1 MSIHSTFRYNKRTI
15 RNERKVT
22 AMSISSRFS
31 VGIHIL
37 SLIKL
42 SKEGECSSGFL
53 ASSVNTN
60 PVVIRKIM
68 GMLKKANL
76 IEVHP
81 GVAGAKLA
89 RKSTEITM
97 LDVYKAVDV
106 VREGEL
112 FSVHDNP
119 NPECP
124 VGRNIQN
131 AIEPLFVQAQ
141 FAMEK
146 ILANVTL
153 EDIINGINEVGTEGQ
168 VQRPK

>member
-1 MSIHSTFRYNKRTI
+1 MYRMKEGGQT
-15 RNERKVT
+15 
-22 AMSISSRFS
+22 MSISSRFS

-37 SLIKL
+37 SLIHMND
-42 SKEGECSSGFL
+42 EGESSSSFL

-76 IEVHP
+76 IEVNP
-81 GVAGAKLA
+81 GVAGAKLV
-89 RKSTEITM
+89 KSPSEITM

-106 VREGEL
+106 VRAGEL

-119 NPECP
+119 NPSCL
-124 VGRNIQN
+124 VGKNIQN
-131 AIEPLFVQAQ
+131 AIEPLFAQAQ

-146 ILANVTL
+146 VLANVTL
-153 EDIINGINEVGTEGQ
+153 EDIIDGMNLNGT
-168 VQRPK
+168 

>member
-1 MSIHSTFRYNKRTI
+1 
-15 RNERKVT
+15 
-22 AMSISSRFS
+22 MSISSRFS

-37 SLIKL
+37 SLIEITE
-42 SKEGECSSGFL
+42 EGECSSGFL

-81 GVAGAKLA
+81 GVAGAKLI
-89 RKSTEITM
+89 RKPSEITM

-131 AIEPLFVQAQ
+131 AIEPLFATAQ

-153 EDIINGINEVGTEGQ
+153 NDIINGINDNGTEGQ
-168 VQRPK
+168 VLRPR